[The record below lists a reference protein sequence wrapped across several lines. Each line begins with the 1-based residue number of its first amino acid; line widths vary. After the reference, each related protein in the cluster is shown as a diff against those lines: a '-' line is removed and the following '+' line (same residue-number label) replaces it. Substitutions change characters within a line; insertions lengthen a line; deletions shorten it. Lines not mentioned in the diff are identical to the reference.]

1 MQTVIN
7 SAPAIQTPIDQ
18 QSTLKSEA
26 VAVAPA
32 LSNASTQDLRAAPS
46 SSVQPTQI
54 KTVSEAIEAFADAV
68 IREHNLSQFS
78 AMPVDAILE
87 PLRVNTPAYTPDEIM
102 SFIQDFKDL
111 AKEIDQAQSSGKASL
126 TAGSPD
132 AGKSTLF
139 KALAKEQH
147 AAFLDFDRSALQGV
161 KLYQKMRGNQ
171 TPEEAK
177 AASIKFRGASQTL
190 HNCLMPYAISKKKDL
205 AIAITSTSKFFAG
218 TVKSLQQHGYKVDL
232 HHMTC
237 PNDVRETSNNNRNAQ
252 GRYQCDSKDFET
264 KGQDFYKK
272 TADYLNVK
280 DVQFWVRPVADG
292 APILA
297 AQTINSEKFV
307 FDRPALDQLL
317 ETHKK
322 EGAESH
328 QLLRNYFNV

>member
-1 MQTVIN
+1 MQPVIN

-32 LSNASTQDLRAAPS
+32 LSNASTQDLRAAQN
-46 SSVQPTQI
+46 SSVRPTQI
-54 KTVSEAIEAFADAV
+54 KTVSEAIEAFAGAV
-68 IREHNLSQFS
+68 IREHNLDQFS

-87 PLRVNTPAYTPDEIM
+87 PLKAYTPHEIM

-132 AGKSTLF
+132 AGKSSLF

-177 AASIKFRGASQTL
+177 AAYIKFRGASQTL

-205 AIAITSTSKFFAG
+205 AIAITSTSKFFAV

-237 PNDVRETSNNNRNAQ
+237 PHDVRETSNNNRNAQ
-252 GRYQCDSKDFET
+252 GQYQCDSKDFET

-328 QLLRNYFNV
+328 QLLKDYFNV